1 MASVVFSSNVT
12 VEYATNHFINSAF
25 RFETLDFIVDRQ
37 GTVTLMRPTAMQ
49 LVVATIM
56 WTSNVS
62 DSELGTWEEDHAIRG
77 GREGPPGLEKS
88 R

>member
-1 MASVVFSSNVT
+1 MAFVVFSNNVT
-12 VEYATNHFINSAF
+12 VEYAANRFINSIF
-25 RFETLDFIVDRQ
+25 RFGMLDFVADCQ
-37 GTVTLMRPTAMQ
+37 GVVTLMRATAMQ

-56 WTSNVS
+56 PTSDVS